1 MRKVILTVGAFVVFG
16 LGWFAKIIYDLYS
29 YNKPISQTS
38 KKTLQKPFDK
48 YTFDSLSRIGVKK
61 GKFEMDIQLAKT
73 NEYVSY
79 LFRFHFNPNLDGKEI
94 KETEGQIN
102 LPSSVDENTYPV
114 VLLFRGYINQ
124 ETYKVG
130 DGTRNAAGF
139 FAKNGFITLA
149 PDFLGYGGSDE
160 EAGNI
165 FESRFQ
171 TYVTAISLVKSLDQI
186 PQWDQ
191 KNVFIWGHSNG
202 GQIALTTL
210 EITGVN
216 YPTTLWAPVSKPF
229 PYSVLY
235 YTDDSIDRGKLIR
248 SELAKFEE
256 VYDVE
261 AYSLTNYLET
271 IEAPL
276 LVHQGKSDDAIPL
289 DWTNNLVQKLED
301 KGKNVTY
308 YTYPATDHNMRPSW
322 DMVIARDL
330 EFFKKHSR

>member
-1 MRKVILTVGAFVVFG
+1 MKTLSSAIIATQILLILFG
-16 LGWFAKIIYDLYS
+16 CNGNDYEKTRIKYGMKRYEKKSEKCDSTGCAKIVLEYPAIKSAFNGLVE
-29 YNKPISQTS
+29 
-38 KKTLQKPFDK
+38 
-48 YTFDSLSRIGVKK
+48 DSLTNY
-61 GKFEMDIQLAKT
+61 IQSTL
-73 NEYVSY
+73 
-79 LFRFHFNPNLDGKEI
+79 L
-94 KETEGQIN
+94 
-102 LPSSVDENTYPV
+102 ENY
-114 VLLFRGYINQ
+114 FQ
-124 ETYKVG
+124 
-130 DGTRNAAGF
+130 
-139 FAKNGFITLA
+139 
-149 PDFLGYGGSDE
+149 
-160 EAGNI
+160 GNK
-165 FESRFQ
+165 
-171 TYVTAISLVKSLDQI
+171 VKSLDQI

-261 AYSLTNYLET
+261 AYSLTNYLEN